1 MFTGIVEETGRVTAV
16 NHGDEGVRLRIG
28 STLAEDKGQSVMVSG
43 ACLTVEDYGEEW
55 FEVFLSRETV
65 EKTTLGDVEEGQTV
79 NLERALQADG
89 RLDGHFVQGHVDTTT
104 PVTGVE
110 RVGEDW
116 IYSYEVPENHSR
128 YIVEK
133 GSIALDGVSLTVA
146 ALNDEIDVAVIP
158 ETRQATNMSEIEVGD
173 SVNVEVD
180 LIAKYV
186 ESIVSEGYPRN

>member
-16 NHGDEGVRLRIG
+16 DRGSEGVRLRIDSG
-28 STLAEDKGQSVMVSG
+28 LAERKGQSILVSG

-65 EKTTLGDVEEGQTV
+65 EKTYLGDVEEGHLV
-79 NLERALQADG
+79 NLERALRADG

-104 PVTGVE
+104 QVTGIE
-110 RVGEDW
+110 RVGDDW
-116 IYSYEVPENHSR
+116 IYSYGVPEGLSR
-128 YIVEK
+128 YVVEK

-146 ALNDEIDVAVIP
+146 DLDDEIEVAVIP
-158 ETRQATNMSEIEVGD
+158 ETRRATNMSELDVGD
-173 SVNVEVD
+173 PVNVEVD

-186 ESIVSEGYPRN
+186 ESIMSD